1 MLALCAQ
8 ILIWVSKKAPM
19 HLIWPFFS
27 KYQIL
32 MIRELFMKISSPY
45 LKSEQRAAAFKSV
58 ASGWTPHMP
67 MFRHNEIFT
76 FQRLGS
82 ALRSISWPLKLL
94 MANLLQFIP
103 NLHTKYQQK
112 NASRFLKTHLSS
124 FLTLP
129 SEQQLSYA
137 SILVFT

>member
-1 MLALCAQ
+1 
-8 ILIWVSKKAPM
+8 
-19 HLIWPFFS
+19 
-27 KYQIL
+27 
-32 MIRELFMKISSPY
+32 MKISSPY
-45 LKSEQRAAAFKSV
+45 LKSEQRAAVSKSV

-67 MFRHNEIFT
+67 MFRHNEIVT

-112 NASRFLKTHLSS
+112 K
-124 FLTLP
+124 P
-129 SEQQLSYA
+129 
-137 SILVFT
+137 